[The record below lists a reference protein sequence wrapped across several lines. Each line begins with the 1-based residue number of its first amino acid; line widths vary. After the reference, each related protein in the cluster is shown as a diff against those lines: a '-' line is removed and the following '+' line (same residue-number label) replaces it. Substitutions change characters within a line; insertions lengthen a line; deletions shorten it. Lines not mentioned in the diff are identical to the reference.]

1 MTSLRPLSRPVV
13 RQQGTDVGDATVK
26 ALLDG
31 GRSDPNAWRSKS
43 RRRPLSRGCLA
54 GIAAGID
61 GVRPAA
67 IRRGTRRAAAGRPGH
82 GANRRGTKRHASWY
96 MGIDHHAYRIPDGAQ
111 RVEQIDVPSRGR
123 RSPTKATSTL
133 VLPGGTADPD
143 PLRTDEGAVVQRGR
157 DLGAGARPGPDDEPP
172 RSPGTR
178 PAQPSGPPYRALVEG
193 SRW

>member
-31 GRSDPNAWRSKS
+31 GRSDPNAWRFVP

-67 IRRGTRRAAAGRPGH
+67 IRRGTAALPPGGPDTERIDAGRNDMASRTWGLITMRIAYLMALK
-82 GANRRGTKRHASWY
+82 GSNR
-96 MGIDHHAYRIPDGAQ
+96 
-111 RVEQIDVPSRGR
+111 
-123 RSPTKATSTL
+123 ST
-133 VLPGGTADPD
+133 
-143 PLRTDEGAVVQRGR
+143 
-157 DLGAGARPGPDDEPP
+157 
-172 RSPGTR
+172 
-178 PAQPSGPPYRALVEG
+178 
-193 SRW
+193 